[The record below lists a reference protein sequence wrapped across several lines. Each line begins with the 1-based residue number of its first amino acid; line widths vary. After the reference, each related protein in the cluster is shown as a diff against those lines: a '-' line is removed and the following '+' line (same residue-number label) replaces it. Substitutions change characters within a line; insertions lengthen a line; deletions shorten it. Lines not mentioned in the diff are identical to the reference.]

1 MCHVSVGHLARLLEE
16 EGIATVII
24 AVKAFEKRLEAMLP
38 PRVLI
43 TRHPM
48 GRPIGPPEDRKRQK
62 LVIEAALEL
71 FETAET
77 GGTIR
82 ELPEGY
88 SI

>member
-1 MCHVSVGHLARLLEE
+1 M
-16 EGIATVII
+16 II
-24 AVKAFEKRLEAMLP
+24 AVKAFERRLQAMRP

-48 GRPIGPPEDRKRQK
+48 GRPIGPPGDHTRQREV
-62 LVIEAALEL
+62 LQAALEL

-77 GGTIR
+77 VGTFR
-82 ELPEGY
+82 ELPAMY